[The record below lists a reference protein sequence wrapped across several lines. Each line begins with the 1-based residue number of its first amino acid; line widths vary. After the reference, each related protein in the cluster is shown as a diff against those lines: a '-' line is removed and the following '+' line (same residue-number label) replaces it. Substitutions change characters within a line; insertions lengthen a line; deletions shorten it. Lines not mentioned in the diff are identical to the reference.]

1 MKTKEILTEI
11 ENIRLKSID
20 LNKIIDNAVYKY
32 LDEKIGIKSANSEAS
47 DDLIGMAVAE
57 ECGWHW
63 DREMNLITITYCV
76 FRNKWGDFSED
87 KKINVDFSIL
97 DKYINDKL

>member
-11 ENIRLKSID
+11 DNLRKKSFD
-20 LNKIIDNAVYKY
+20 LNKIINDAVYKY

-47 DDLIGMAVAE
+47 DDLINMVVAE
-57 ECGWHW
+57 EWDWHW
-63 DREMNLITITYCV
+63 DREMDLITIIYCV

-87 KKINVDFSIL
+87 KEINVDFSVI
-97 DKYINDKL
+97 DKYIEL

>member
-11 ENIRLKSID
+11 DNLRKKSLN
-20 LNKIIDNAVYKY
+20 LNKIINDAVYKY

-47 DDLIGMAVAE
+47 DDLINMVVAE
-57 ECGWHW
+57 EWHWYW
-63 DREMNLITITYCV
+63 DREMNLITIIYCV

-87 KKINVDFSIL
+87 KEINLDFSIL
-97 DKYINDKL
+97 DKYI

>member
-11 ENIRLKSID
+11 DNLRKKSLN
-20 LNKIIDNAVYKY
+20 LNKIINDAVYKY

-47 DDLIGMAVAE
+47 DDLINMVVAE
-57 ECGWHW
+57 EWRW
-63 DREMNLITITYCV
+63 YWNREMNLITICYCV

-87 KKINVDFSIL
+87 KEINLDFSIL
-97 DKYINDKL
+97 DKYI

>member
-1 MKTKEILTEI
+1 MH
-11 ENIRLKSID
+11 
-20 LNKIIDNAVYKY
+20 KY

-47 DDLIGMAVAE
+47 DDLIGMVVAE
-57 ECGWHW
+57 EWHWYW
-63 DREMNLITITYCV
+63 DREMDLITIIYCV

-87 KKINVDFSIL
+87 KEINIDFSII